1 MKLSIAIPV
10 YNEEHRLPAKLEPYL
25 RWLDENAVDYE
36 IVLVDDGS
44 TDGTLR
50 YLKNLSFKNKRVRFI
65 HSPRN
70 RGRGF
75 GMKTGVLSA
84 TGDYILETDADLPV
98 SPDHIITF
106 LKFLEENPEYDY
118 AIGSRG
124 HPQSTFLL
132 KQPAIRVFAG
142 NVFHGIFS
150 FLFGG
155 NYKDVMCGFKMFRRD
170 AAHEIFKYVYDERY
184 LAAAEVVFAGSKFGF
199 ALKELPVVWEDDRRS
214 KVGVL
219 KDTLRTIFGLG
230 GMMLRNLG
238 GKYERIEPKV

>member
-25 RWLDENAVDYE
+25 RWLDANLIDYE

-50 YLKNLSFKNKRVRFI
+50 YLKDSSFKNQRVRFI
-65 HSPRN
+65 HNAKN

-84 TGDYILETDADLPV
+84 TGDYILEMDADLPV

-106 LKFLEENPEYDY
+106 IKFLEENQEYDY
-118 AIGSRG
+118 VIGSRG
-124 HPQSTFLL
+124 HPESTFLL
-132 KQPAIRVFAG
+132 KQPAVRVFAG

-155 NYKDVMCGFKMFRRD
+155 NYKDVMCGFKMFRKD

-184 LAAAEVVFAGSKFGF
+184 LAAAEIVFVGNKFGF
-199 ALKELPVVWEDDRRS
+199 RLKELPVAWEDDRRS
-214 KVGVL
+214 KVSVL
-219 KDTLRTIFGLG
+219 KDTLRTILGLG
-230 GMMLRNLG
+230 RMFLRNWQ
-238 GKYERIEPKV
+238 GKYDKPSIKI

>member
-10 YNEEHRLPAKLEPYL
+10 YNEAHRLPAKLEPYL
-25 RWLDENAVDYE
+25 MWLNTNLPDYE

-50 YLKNLSFKNKRVRFI
+50 YLKDLSSRNERVRFI
-65 HSPRN
+65 HSPQN
-70 RGRGF
+70 SGRGF

-98 SPDHIITF
+98 SPNHIIIF
-106 LKFLEENPEYDY
+106 MKFLEENPEYDY

-124 HPQSTFLL
+124 HPESTFLL

-142 NVFHGIFS
+142 NVFHRIFS
-150 FLFGG
+150 LLFGG
-155 NYKDVMCGFKMFRRD
+155 NYKDIMCGFKMFRRG

-184 LAAAEVVFAGSKFGF
+184 LAAAEIVFVGRKLGF
-199 ALKELPVVWEDDRRS
+199 RLKELPVAWEDDRRS
-214 KVGVL
+214 KVSVL

-230 GMMLRNLG
+230 QMLLRNWRR
-238 GKYERIEPKV
+238 KYDKPSTTI